1 MKVLLIGGHGYIG
14 NGLSKVLIEN
24 QIEFTSTSKNSN
36 LAIGLDLLNKNT
48 TKEFLKKKEF
58 NVIVNLA
65 GRIPNAFQV
74 RNFKNDKLDINRK
87 GIQNLVEVLHDLNYH
102 PYLIHIASAT
112 EPSISS
118 QKAESE
124 YSSSKFTGT
133 DYFRKYL
140 MRNEAEGVILYL
152 HNVYSQST
160 PKDKFIS
167 RCIEKFRFNETL
179 ELFHPGRIR
188 DFCLLEEVSLKLA
201 NILLNLE
208 TIRKMDLNEIEIG
221 TGVGLSIREVAEI
234 IASKLHASFSL
245 IIDRDSGEF
254 DPNPVRIARLLPEID
269 VKCETLFPIGIKKIL
284 EIL

>member
-1 MKVLLIGGHGYIG
+1 MKALLIGGHGYIG

-24 QIEFTSTSKNSN
+24 QIKFKSTSKNSN
-36 LAIGLDLLNKNT
+36 LTNGLDLLDKNI

-65 GRIPNAFQV
+65 GHIPNADQV
-74 RNFKNDKLDINRK
+74 RNLKNDKLDINRK

-133 DYFRKYL
+133 DFFRKSL
-140 MRNEAEGVILYL
+140 MRNEAYGVILYL

-167 RCIEKFRFNETL
+167 RCIEKFRFGETL
-179 ELFHPGRIR
+179 EVFHPGRIR

-201 NILLNLE
+201 SILLNLE
-208 TIRKMDLNEIEIG
+208 EIRKMDLNEFEIG
-221 TGVGLSIREVAEI
+221 TGVGLSLREVAEI
-234 IASKLHASFSL
+234 IASKLHVSSSL
-245 IIDRDSGEF
+245 IIDRDSGEI
-254 DPNPVRIARLLPEID
+254 DPNPFRIARLLPEID
-269 VKCETLFPIGIKKIL
+269 AKCETLFPIGIKKIL
-284 EIL
+284 ENL